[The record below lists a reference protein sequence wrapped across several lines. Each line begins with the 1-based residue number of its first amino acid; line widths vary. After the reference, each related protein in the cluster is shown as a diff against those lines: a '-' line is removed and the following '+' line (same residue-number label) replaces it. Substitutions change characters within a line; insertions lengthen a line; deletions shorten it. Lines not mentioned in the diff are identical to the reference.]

1 MGSKASPRV
10 IGVFVVGGI
19 AIVLA
24 GVLFFG
30 GGKVFQEKTPYV
42 IFFESSA
49 QGLNV
54 GAPVV
59 FRGVQVGQV
68 AKVKALYD
76 PKQATIHVK
85 VLVELVADTVEVTAE
100 VRQRSPQEA
109 IDILVQQGLRASLQL
124 QSFVTGLLLVSLDFY
139 PDTPIK
145 RLGLDPTYPELPAV
159 PSQIEQLLGNVR
171 QAVAE
176 LGKLPLEA
184 LLSEALGT
192 LKRTNTL
199 LDVPELKQALISL
212 NDLVTEAL
220 LLLKHTDD
228 QVVPLGAKLAT
239 AADAARTT
247 LEAARAAVVDAQK
260 LFRDLD
266 GQVAPL
272 ASSAKETLATA
283 RGALGQ
289 AQKSLATLTDAATPV
304 LKEGERTLGAI
315 TTLAGYDS
323 VAPND
328 LAHTLK
334 AIEDAARSIH
344 ALADMLQRNPEA
356 LLRGKGR

>member
-1 MGSKASPRV
+1 MGSKVSPTA
-10 IGVFVVGGI
+10 IGAFVVGGI
-19 AIVLA
+19 ALVVV
-24 GVLFFG
+24 GVLFFEG
-30 GGKVFQEKTPYV
+30 GTFFHEKVPYV
-42 IFFESSA
+42 IFFESSVE
-49 QGLNV
+49 GLHV

-68 AKVKALYD
+68 AKVEGLYD
-76 PKQATIHVK
+76 PMQATIHVA
-85 VLVELVADTVEVTAE
+85 VLVELVRGTVRVPAE
-100 VRQRSPQEA
+100 VRRRAPHEVVEL
-109 IDILVQQGLRASLQL
+109 LVHQGLRASLQL
-124 QSFVTGLLLVSLDFY
+124 QSFVTQLLLVTLDFY

-159 PSQIEQLLGNVR
+159 PSQIDQLLGNLR

-192 LKRTNTL
+192 LKRANTL
-199 LDVPELKQALISL
+199 LDVPELQQALVSL
-212 NDLVTEAL
+212 HDLVTDTQQL
-220 LLLKHTDD
+220 LTHTDD
-228 QVVPLGAKLAT
+228 QIGSLGAKLA
-239 AADAARTT
+239 AAA
-247 LEAARAAVVDAQK
+247 EAARVAVSDAQK

-272 ASSAKETLATA
+272 ASSAKETLTTA

-289 AQKSLATLTDAATPV
+289 AQKSLATLTDAATPA
-304 LKEGERTLGAI
+304 LKQGERALGSI
-315 TTLAGYDS
+315 TTLAGDGA
-323 VAPND
+323 VAPHD

-334 AIEDAARSIH
+334 AIEAAAQSIR

>member
-1 MGSKASPRV
+1 MGSKVSPTA
-10 IGVFVVGGI
+10 IGAFVWGGIVLVVG
-19 AIVLA
+19 

-30 GGKVFQEKTPYV
+30 GGTFFQEKVPYV
-42 IFFESSA
+42 IFFESSV

-68 AKVKALYD
+68 ARVEALYD
-76 PKQATIHVK
+76 PTQATIRIK
-85 VLVELVADTVEVTAE
+85 VLVELVRDAVRVTAE
-100 VRQRSPQEA
+100 VRHRSPQEA
-109 IDILVQQGLRASLQL
+109 VELLVHHGLRASLQL
-124 QSFVTGLLLVSLDFY
+124 QSFVTQLLLVSLDFY

-145 RLGLDPTYPELPAV
+145 RLGLDPTYPELPTV

-171 QAVAE
+171 QALAE

-184 LLSEALGT
+184 LLAEALGT

-199 LDVPELKQALISL
+199 LDVPELKQALVSL
-212 NDLVTEAL
+212 HDLVTDIQQL
-220 LLLKHTDD
+220 LTHTDN
-228 QVVPLGAKLAT
+228 QLGPLGSKLA
-239 AADAARTT
+239 AAA
-247 LEAARAAVVDAQK
+247 EAARAAVIDAQK
-260 LFRDLD
+260 LFRALE
-266 GQVAPL
+266 GQVTPL
-272 ASSAKETLATA
+272 ASSAKETLTTA

-289 AQKSLATLTDAATPV
+289 AQKSLATLTDAATPA
-304 LKEGERTLGAI
+304 LKQGERALGSI
-315 TTLAGYDS
+315 TTLTGDGA
-323 VAPND
+323 VAPHD

-334 AIEDAARSIH
+334 AIEAAAQSIR

>member
-1 MGSKASPRV
+1 MGSTASPRV
-10 IGVFVVGGI
+10 IGAFVVGGI
-19 AIVLA
+19 ALVMA

-109 IDILVQQGLRASLQL
+109 IDILVQQGLRASLRL

-139 PDTPIK
+139 PDTPIQ

-199 LDVPELKQALISL
+199 LDTPALQQALISL

-228 QVVPLGAKLAT
+228 QVVPLGAKLAA
-239 AADAARTT
+239 AADAARMT
-247 LEAARAAVVDAQK
+247 LEAARAAVVDAEALPRSRWPGGTAGQQCE
-260 LFRDLD
+260 RDVD
-266 GQVAPL
+266 HGA
-272 ASSAKETLATA
+272 
-283 RGALGQ
+283 GALGQ
-289 AQKSLATLTDAATPV
+289 AQKSLATLTDAATPA
-304 LKEGERTLGAI
+304 LKQGERALWSIAH
-315 TTLAGYDS
+315 LAGDDA
-323 VAPND
+323 VAPHD
-328 LAHTLK
+328 LAPTLK
-334 AIEDAARSIH
+334 AIEEAAQSIR
-344 ALADMLQRNPEA
+344 ALADMLQRNPEV

>member
-1 MGSKASPRV
+1 MGSTVSPRV
-10 IGVFVVGGI
+10 IGAFVVGGI
-19 AIVLA
+19 ALVMV

-42 IFFESSA
+42 IFFESSV

-68 AKVKALYD
+68 AKVEALYE
-76 PKQATIHVK
+76 PTQATIRVK
-85 VLVELVADTVEVTAE
+85 VLVELVHGTVRVTAE
-100 VRQRSPQEA
+100 VRQHSPPEVVE
-109 IDILVQQGLRASLQL
+109 ILVQQGLRASLQL
-124 QSFVTGLLLVSLDFY
+124 QSLVTQQLLVSLDFY

-145 RLGLDPTYPELPAV
+145 RLGLDPTYPELPTV
-159 PSQIEQLLGNVR
+159 PSQIEQLVGNIR
-171 QAVAE
+171 QALAA

-192 LKRTNTL
+192 LQRTNTL
-199 LDVPELKQALISL
+199 LEAPELQQVLVSL
-212 NDLVTEAL
+212 RDLVADAQR
-220 LLLKHTDD
+220 LLKHTDD
-228 QVVPLGAKLAT
+228 QVAPLGSKLAA
-239 AADAARTT
+239 AADSARTV

-260 LFRDLD
+260 LLRALD

-272 ASSAKETLATA
+272 ASSAKETLVTA

-289 AQKSLATLTDAATPV
+289 AQKSLATLTDAATPA
-304 LKEGERTLGAI
+304 LKQGERALGSVAS
-315 TTLAGYDS
+315 LAGYDS

-334 AIEDAARSIH
+334 VIEDAAQSIR

>member
-1 MGSKASPRV
+1 MGSKGSLTA
-10 IGVFVVGGI
+10 IGAFVVGGI
-19 AIVLA
+19 ALVVG

-30 GGKVFQEKTPYV
+30 GGTFFQEKVPYV
-42 IFFESSA
+42 IFFESSVE
-49 QGLNV
+49 GLHV

-68 AKVKALYD
+68 AKVEGLYD
-76 PKQATIHVK
+76 PTQATIHVE
-85 VLVELVADTVEVTAE
+85 VLIELVRGTVRVPAE
-100 VRQRSPQEA
+100 VRQRAPHEVVEM
-109 IDILVQQGLRASLQL
+109 LVQQGLRASLQL
-124 QSFVTGLLLVSLDFY
+124 QSVVTGLLLVSLDFY
-139 PDTPIK
+139 PDTPSK
-145 RLGLDPTYPELPAV
+145 RLGLDPRYPELPAV
-159 PSQIEQLLGNVR
+159 PSPMEQLLGNVR
-171 QAVAE
+171 HVVAD

-199 LDVPELKQALISL
+199 LDGPELRQALVSL
-212 NDLVTEAL
+212 HDLMTDTQR
-220 LLLKHTDD
+220 LLKDTDD
-228 QVVPLGAKLAT
+228 QMGPLGSKLV
-239 AADAARTT
+239 AAA
-247 LEAARAAVVDAQK
+247 EAARVAVIDAQK

-272 ASSAKETLATA
+272 ASSAKETLTTT

-289 AQKSLATLTDAATPV
+289 AQKSLATLTDTATPA
-304 LKEGERTLGAI
+304 LKQGERALGSI
-315 TTLAGYDS
+315 TTLTGDGA
-323 VAPND
+323 VAPHD

-334 AIEDAARSIH
+334 AIEAAAQSIR

>member
-1 MGSKASPRV
+1 MGSKVSPKV
-10 IGVFVVGGI
+10 IGAFVVGGI
-19 AIVLA
+19 ALVMA
-24 GVLFFG
+24 GVIFFG

-42 IFFESSA
+42 IFFEGSV

-54 GAPVV
+54 GAAVV

-68 AKVKALYD
+68 TRVEALYD
-76 PKQATIHVK
+76 PTQATIHVK
-85 VLVELVADTVEVTAE
+85 VLVELVHGTVQVSAGD
-100 VRQRSPQEA
+100 RQRSPQEA
-109 IDILVQQGLRASLQL
+109 VETLVQQGLRASLQL

-171 QAVAE
+171 HTVAE

-192 LKRTNTL
+192 LKRTNAL
-199 LDVPELKQALISL
+199 LETPELRQALVSL
-212 NDLVTEAL
+212 HALVTDAQRL
-220 LLLKHTDD
+220 LTHTDD
-228 QVVPLGAKLAT
+228 QVGPLGSKLAA
-239 AADAARTT
+239 AADSARTA

-260 LFRDLD
+260 LLRTLD
-266 GQVAPL
+266 GQVTPL
-272 ASSAKETLATA
+272 ASSAKETLTTA

-289 AQKSLATLTDAATPV
+289 AQKSLVTLTDAAIPA
-304 LKEGERTLGAI
+304 LKQGERALGSVAS
-315 TTLAGYDS
+315 LAGYDS

-328 LAHTLK
+328 LTHTLK
-334 AIEDAARSIH
+334 VIEDAAQSIRV
-344 ALADMLQRNPEA
+344 LADMLQRNPEA

>member
-10 IGVFVVGGI
+10 IGAFVVGGI
-19 AIVLA
+19 ALVMA
-24 GVLFFG
+24 GVIFFG

-42 IFFESSA
+42 IFFEGSV
-49 QGLNV
+49 QGLHV

-68 AKVKALYD
+68 TKVEALYD
-76 PKQATIHVK
+76 PTQATIHVK
-85 VLVELVADTVEVTAE
+85 VRVELVPDAVQVTAE
-100 VRQRSPQEA
+100 VRQRSPHEVVEF
-109 IDILVQQGLRASLQL
+109 LVHQGLRASLQL

-145 RLGLDPTYPELPAV
+145 RLGLDPTYPELPTV

-171 QAVAE
+171 QVVAE

-184 LLSEALGT
+184 LLAEALGT
-192 LKRTNTL
+192 LKRAHTL
-199 LDVPELKQALISL
+199 LETPELQQALVSL
-212 NDLVTEAL
+212 PDLVTDARQL
-220 LLLKHTDD
+220 LTHTDD
-228 QVVPLGAKLAT
+228 QVVPLGTKLAA
-239 AADAARTT
+239 AADS
-247 LEAARAAVVDAQK
+247 ARAAVVDAQK
-260 LFRDLD
+260 LFRDVD

-289 AQKSLATLTDAATPV
+289 AQKSLATLTDAATPA
-304 LKEGERTLGAI
+304 LKQGERALGSIAH
-315 TTLAGYDS
+315 LAGDDA
-323 VAPND
+323 VAPPD
-328 LAHTLK
+328 LAPTLK
-334 AIEDAARSIH
+334 AIEAAAQSLR